1 MRLDRITQK
10 RLPSTESDSRSVA
23 KHLLGRWFGASA
35 SVFIASIFLFRIGAA
50 AASPLV
56 SQTQLKGNCFP
67 KFAVA
72 LPVFGPASTPRVD
85 AAANPNLTITM
96 KEIDQSVLPQ
106 GTFQACGKG
115 VKLGKTRVWA
125 YETKN
130 TSTGDVLGPANW
142 PAVTIDTQRGIPTE
156 ITFVNQL
163 PSFNPADPTGPG
175 LVQGV
180 LPVDQTLHWADPLQT
195 GCGMMTVNCSQAAKA
210 AADTSLLSQDSKAV
224 WCGRIP
230 ARGANQ
236 LLSTMTASSTSSSC
250 CEQYTGPV
258 PTTVHLHG
266 AEIAAAYD
274 GGPNSW
280 FTPDGKTGPDYTTI
294 GNPGAGKAIYQF
306 QNSQEA
312 GTLWFHDHALGVTRD
327 NAYAG
332 LAGFYF
338 IRDPQ
343 NEPKNLPSGPYEIEL
358 NVQDRSFDTN
368 SQLYFPV
375 SISVADHPNWSV
387 IFEGDVATVN
397 GAAFPYLK
405 VEPRRYR
412 FRILNG
418 SNNRAYTLGFGEAAV
433 YQIGADDN
441 YFDKPVKVTEVPL
454 APAERAD
461 LIVDFSK
468 LAGTRLA
475 MTNTAIYERYPLPRV
490 MQFRVALHRSG
501 PDDSCKPNKP
511 DVIHGVCARKTPL
524 VKLTDGKGNVLPGVK
539 IDKIRQLVVNENFDY
554 PTNLEELLN
563 NTKWDGLKS
572 PGIAAEF
579 PTDGVSELP
588 REGSIELWEIANI
601 YSPGVATQ
609 THPIHLHLSQF
620 QVLNRQALKVNTAK
634 GYFTA
639 WNAAFGT
646 GTAPLPSTC
655 TTGQY
660 CPDYGPPLSYLQLNA
675 DGAVGGNL
683 AFTPYLVGKII
694 APEVGES
701 GWKDTAVAYN
711 RQVLRLLV
719 RWTPSDVPVI
729 PNESYAG
736 QNLYLFDPTQGYYVW
751 HCHLINHE
759 DNEMMRPYKVTP

>member
-1 MRLDRITQK
+1 MGLDGVTHERQSSAEAASW
-10 RLPSTESDSRSVA
+10 LVA
-23 KHLLGRWFGASA
+23 RYARWRWVPPTVG
-35 SVFIASIFLFRIGAA
+35 VFIASIFLFGLDVVT
-50 AASPLV
+50 ASPLV
-56 SQTQLKGNCFP
+56 PQTQLNGNCFP

-72 LPVFGPASTPRVD
+72 MPVFGPAGTPRVD
-85 AAANPNLTITM
+85 GAANPNLTVTM
-96 KEIDQSVLPQ
+96 KEVDQAVLPQ
-106 GTFQACGKG
+106 GTFLACGRG
-115 VKLGKTRVWA
+115 VKLGKTRIWA
-125 YETKN
+125 YETAN
-130 TSTGDVLGPANW
+130 TTTGKVLGPASW
-142 PAVTIDTQRGIPTE
+142 PAVTIDTRRGIPDE
-156 ITFVNQL
+156 LEFVNQL
-163 PSFNPADPTGPG
+163 PSFNSSDPTGAG
-175 LVQGV
+175 LVQGL

-195 GCGMMTVNCSQAAKA
+195 GCGMMTVDCSQSATTAA
-210 AADTSLLSQDSKAV
+210 AADRSLALDNPKTV

-230 ARGANQ
+230 ARNAS
-236 LLSTMTASSTSSSC
+236 LLSPTSMAASSSPC
-250 CEQYTGPV
+250 CNQYTGPV

-266 AEIAAAYD
+266 AEVAAAYD

-280 FTPDGKTGPDYTTI
+280 FTPDGRKGPDYTTI
-294 GNPGAGKAIYQF
+294 GDPGPGKAIYKF

-327 NAYAG
+327 NVYAG

-343 NEPKNLPSGPYEIEL
+343 NEPANLPTGPYEIEML
-358 NVQDRSFDTN
+358 VQDRSFDTN

-375 SISVADHPNWSV
+375 SISVADHPYWSV

-412 FRILNG
+412 FRVLNG
-418 SNNRAYTLGFGEAAV
+418 SNNRALTLGFGAATV
-433 YQIGADDN
+433 YLIGADDN
-441 YFDKPVKVTEVPL
+441 YFDKPVKVTTVPL

-468 LAGTRLA
+468 LPGARIT
-475 MTNTAIYERYPLPRV
+475 MTNTGVTERYFIPQIMQFQVTLPR
-490 MQFRVALHRSG
+490 RG
-501 PDDSCKPNKP
+501 PDNSCNPAKP
-511 DVIHGVCARKTPL
+511 DIVNGICARKTPF

-539 IDKIRQLVVNENFDY
+539 IDKVRQLVINENFDY
-554 PTNLEELLN
+554 PTNLEELTN

-572 PGIAAEF
+572 PGVAAEF

-588 REGSIELWEIANI
+588 RVGSTELWEIANI

-609 THPIHLHLSQF
+609 THPVHIHLSQF
-620 QVLNRQALKVNTAK
+620 QVLNRQALRVNFN
-634 GYFTA
+634 GYFAA

-646 GTAPLPSTC
+646 GGVPLPSTC

-660 CPDYGPPLSYLQLNA
+660 CPDYGPPLPYLQINA
-675 DGAVGGNL
+675 DGAVGGNP
-683 AFTPYLVGKII
+683 AFTPYLSGEVIP
-694 APEVGES
+694 PEAGES

-729 PNESYAG
+729 SSQSYAG
-736 QNLYLFDPTQGYYVW
+736 RNLFPFDPTQGYYVW

-759 DNEMMRPYKVTP
+759 DNEMMRPYKVTW